1 MNEMVI
7 FLNINPESLLILGN
21 LLDFLILNSKR
32 IVIHP
37 IRKITDILKIS
48 REYYIRQ
55 KDVRFLLVTKQN
67 KMEIEKNL
75 IKDNLFEIPILHFTK
90 IKTSRFLKI
99 FFNDFDSNKQ
109 NFKNKF
115 LKIYNIDSIDI
126 FTFCIQKPSYFF
138 KKLNINHIT
147 IQDFQKNIWVNSIFI
162 WHLYFSKKLSI
173 QSCSLKIKKIS
184 KNLFRFLNKQK
195 KDNDIQKCRKFN
207 SLRELPLYFIN
218 HSTILDSF
226 LNTPFMV
233 LIFELWK
240 NEGFMNILQFLGKI
254 NIFPEDFQ
262 KSWAMFDQ
270 KRKIIILKDYEI
282 EIKKF
287 NPTFGLIYIF
297 KKKLTHLL
305 TKSEISSL
313 DMVLIIRSIFDRRIE
328 ILHYPLNKKKFFSG
342 VNCLFKNKKLKKYI
356 ERGRKIQEFISK
368 VGRIILI
375 KKAFLSRKRYRILY
389 ITGSTLISYRMV
401 EGLCNFLI
409 SAFNK
414 NEMEKKLFLLI
425 IKENIFN
432 TMFISHQDK
441 KMFVIYQK
449 LIISN
454 LTKKKIHVLE
464 EEENLLVIKF
474 PKDYEKELIT
484 IFSSLV
490 CIKNT
495 HSLTNIS

>member
-1 MNEMVI
+1 M
-7 FLNINPESLLILGN
+7 
-21 LLDFLILNSKR
+21 
-32 IVIHP
+32 
-37 IRKITDILKIS
+37 
-48 REYYIRQ
+48 
-55 KDVRFLLVTKQN
+55 
-67 KMEIEKNL
+67 
-75 IKDNLFEIPILHFTK
+75 
-90 IKTSRFLKI
+90 
-99 FFNDFDSNKQ
+99 
-109 NFKNKF
+109 
-115 LKIYNIDSIDI
+115 
-126 FTFCIQKPSYFF
+126 
-138 KKLNINHIT
+138 
-147 IQDFQKNIWVNSIFI
+147 
-162 WHLYFSKKLSI
+162 
-173 QSCSLKIKKIS
+173 
-184 KNLFRFLNKQK
+184 FRFLNKQI
-195 KDNDIQKCRKFN
+195 KDKDVQICQKFN

-233 LIFELWK
+233 LNFELWK

-270 KRKIIILKDYEI
+270 ERKIIILKDYEI

-287 NPTFGLIYIF
+287 NPTFGLINIF

-305 TKSEISSL
+305 TKSEVTSL
-313 DMVLIIRSIFDRRIE
+313 DMVLIIKSIFDRRIE
-328 ILHYPLNKKKFFSG
+328 ILHHPLNKKKFFSG
-342 VNCLFKNKKLKKYI
+342 VNCLLKNENLKKYI

-389 ITGSTLISYRMV
+389 IAGSTLISYRMV

-414 NEMEKKLFLLI
+414 NEVEKKLFLLI

-441 KMFVIYQK
+441 KMFILYQK

-464 EEENLLVIKF
+464 EEENLVVIKF
-474 PKDYEKELIT
+474 PKEYEIELIT

-490 CIKNT
+490 FIKNT